1 MNKIRR
7 ILPFFKNWHTP
18 CKALDI
24 GWMTHPPTKR
34 GMIMTENTT
43 LSNRL
48 FAAFAAVS
56 TTCFLLVVS
65 FAPPAATMTTIV
77 A

>member
-1 MNKIRR
+1 
-7 ILPFFKNWHTP
+7 
-18 CKALDI
+18 
-24 GWMTHPPTKR
+24 
-34 GMIMTENTT
+34 MTENTT